1 MSNPL
6 SLHRRREMRLANRL
20 ETRLSVQYRRFTQ
33 RLPGIVLDLS
43 CDGARLSSV
52 ERLRPG
58 DKLWLTLPG
67 LAPCLAR
74 VVWVNDSL
82 AGCRLAAP
90 LHPAVLKALVE
101 SSIA

>member
-1 MSNPL
+1 MYTPL
-6 SLHRRREMRLANRL
+6 SPHRRREMRLANRV
-20 ETRLSVQYRRFTQ
+20 ETRLPVQYRRVAQ

-58 DKLWLTLPG
+58 DKLWLTFPG

-74 VVWVNDSL
+74 VVWVNASL

-90 LHPAVLKALVE
+90 LHPAVLKALVD
-101 SSIA
+101 SNPA

>member
-1 MSNPL
+1 
-6 SLHRRREMRLANRL
+6 MRLANRL

-43 CDGARLSSV
+43 CDGARLPRWSGCA
-52 ERLRPG
+52 RR

-67 LAPCLAR
+67 LAPCMAR